1 MKLSYTAG
9 TTTYEKHAQK
19 KKPLKDITTQQH
31 QTYDTA

>member
-19 KKPLKDITTQQH
+19 KKPSKKQNAKKT
-31 QTYDTA
+31 